1 MMINSNLEIKK
12 LLPILIVVAIFILTA
27 CNQRAN
33 TYFEKELTFPDLLT
47 SDQKVKLSAY
57 VVPTE
62 SQYDWQ
68 QLELTAFI
76 HFGINTFTGKEWGD
90 GNEDPKLFN
99 PTNFDAEQWVV
110 SLQDAGF
117 KMIIL
122 TAKHHDGFCL
132 WPTQTTNHSV
142 RSSSWLNGKGDVVKA
157 VKDACDKYDMKFGV
171 YLSPWDRNAESYGDS
186 PAYNRMFVQQLTE
199 LLTNYGEIHEVWF
212 DGANGEGPNGKVQE
226 YDWARFYN
234 VIDSL
239 QPKSVKAIMGDDVRW
254 VGNES
259 GLGRATEWSVTPLQ
273 PDINKTIVTENNRL
287 NITPTSEDLGSNELI
302 IESKSIY
309 WYPSEVDVSIRPG
322 WFYHPEQDHHV
333 KTLPELVDIYFQSVG
348 MNSVLLLNVPPDK
361 RGLLHEIDVD
371 HLQQFGAYIRSTF
384 KNEKLIDGEVEWK
397 ARSGA
402 TKEFN
407 IIQGDIVNTV
417 LLQEDI
423 LKGQRVEEFTVEGLV
438 NDEWIKITEG
448 TTIGYKR
455 LLRFND
461 TQATKIRI
469 TIDETRDI
477 ANIKKVGAY
486 YAPVLKGSVMEVKLT
501 DITTEKWIENSTQP
515 LTIDLGED
523 YTLKGFTYSPDKIKE
538 SLFKYMFYISED
550 GENWTKIKESEFS
563 NIKNNPIPQTISFD
577 EPVNARYIKL
587 ESVEGVNGGIPAVE
601 MDQIGILLK

>member
-76 HFGINTFTGKEWGD
+76 HFGINTFTGREWGD

>member
-68 QLELTAFI
+68 NLELTAFI
-76 HFGINTFTGKEWGD
+76 HFGINTFTGREWGD

-477 ANIKKVGAY
+477 ANIKKVGVY

-538 SLFKYMFYISED
+538 SLFKYIFYISED

-563 NIKNNPIPQTISFD
+563 NIRTQSLRLYHLMN
-577 EPVNARYIKL
+577 
-587 ESVEGVNGGIPAVE
+587 
-601 MDQIGILLK
+601 LLMQDT

>member
-212 DGANGEGPNGKVQE
+212 DGANGDGPNGKVQE

-438 NDEWIKITEG
+438 NDEWVKITEG

-515 LTIDLGED
+515 LTIDLGEY